1 MGGLDEQIARELIK
15 RLDAQNAILSGIY
28 RLLEKQGA
36 QQSAGYIEQAG
47 KVQSLLE
54 LLIAQFVPSSPQITR
69 EVTINAV
76 RPTLLYENQSLPF
89 QRIEITDDD
98 PAQMCWIGKRNV
110 SQVMGRVLLAQNSV
124 VYVLP
129 QGDEIWAICAV
140 ATISLRISEGFDL
153 VGGTQVVRGPE

>member
-1 MGGLDEQIARELIK
+1 MGKFTEQIAREIIK
-15 RLDAQNAILSGIY
+15 RLDAQNALLADIY
-28 RLLEKQGA
+28 SQLAQQGE
-36 QQSAGYIEQAG
+36 QQSAGYIQQAG

-54 LLIAQFVPSSPQITR
+54 LLIAQFVPCSPQITR

-76 RPTLLYENQSLPF
+76 TPTLLYENLSLPF

-110 SQVMGRVLLAQNSV
+110 SMAMGRVLLAQNSV

-129 QGDEIWAICAV
+129 QGDELWAICAV

-153 VGGTQVVRGPE
+153 VGGTQVIRGSE